1 MNTFKAF
8 GTPHPSRFL
17 SVCSVLAH
25 VFFCYVLLD
34 KKKYLF
40 CSLVSTDFTLV
51 SLCLCAL
58 YDFLSSLSDL
68 LFFFF
73 FFLHIYLK
81 KVTIRSTS
89 HSQGR
94 KLSGCFYLSLICST
108 VSVFHIFKYSLYEGH
123 ARKRH
128 VCPSVCVCIMFTAG
142 LFKCV
147 LVCILP
153 VTFIVWF
160 YICVCYQAFRL

>member
-1 MNTFKAF
+1 METVKVFELLSCSLSVVHGNLSQGIFNFSLKKKCSRVDSSAWSGSRCLPPSLLTQKLKLDVSSQMNTFKAF

-34 KKKYLF
+34 KTKYLF

-73 FFLHIYLK
+73 FY
-81 KVTIRSTS
+81 T
-89 HSQGR
+89 
-94 KLSGCFYLSLICST
+94 
-108 VSVFHIFKYSLYEGH
+108 
-123 ARKRH
+123 
-128 VCPSVCVCIMFTAG
+128 FT
-142 LFKCV
+142 
-147 LVCILP
+147 
-153 VTFIVWF
+153 
-160 YICVCYQAFRL
+160 

>member
-1 MNTFKAF
+1 MFSSVMYCWTKRSIFSALLCPRTSLWFHSACVHFMTFYL
-8 GTPHPSRFL
+8 PFL
-17 SVCSVLAH
+17 IYS
-25 VFFCYVLLD
+25 
-34 KKKYLF
+34 
-40 CSLVSTDFTLV
+40 
-51 SLCLCAL
+51 
-58 YDFLSSLSDL
+58 
-68 LFFFF
+68 FF